1 MTVSSH
7 RISLEICLIL
17 FRDLLWGPGHLR
29 SLALLYPGLSRG
41 EMGRKHPRYRRP
53 QPYMLCHSA
62 GRARQDPEKYTAT
75 EWFSSLGIISD
86 LRMILEG
93 FTAAALT

>member
-1 MTVSSH
+1 MGT
-7 RISLEICLIL
+7 RT
-17 FRDLLWGPGHLR
+17 
-29 SLALLYPGLSRG
+29 LAFSCSAVPRPQQG
-41 EMGRKHPRYRRP
+41 EMGRKHLRHRRP
-53 QPYMLCHSA
+53 QLYVLCHSA